1 MPVDFTHHIHPR
13 IAQRKKEGPTK
24 VVDQLPQGGPV
35 TTFNAWL
42 AVKITTGVGTMWC
55 AYLFAILAFIGLPA
69 ALRPGG

>member
-1 MPVDFTHHIHPR
+1 MPVDFTYHIHPR

-42 AVKITTGVGTMWC
+42 AVKITTGVGTMRC
-55 AYLFAILAFIGLPA
+55 V
-69 ALRPGG
+69 